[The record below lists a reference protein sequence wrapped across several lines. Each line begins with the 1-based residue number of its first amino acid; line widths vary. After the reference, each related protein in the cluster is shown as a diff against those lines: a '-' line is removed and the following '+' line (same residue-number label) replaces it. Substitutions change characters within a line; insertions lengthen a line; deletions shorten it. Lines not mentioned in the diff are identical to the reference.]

1 MPSTASVLCTEMERD
16 RVAVK
21 EEPLHKSKQASVL
34 LTAPVA
40 GDGLMLM
47 SLTFLW
53 CFYSLSDAKYVPDL
67 F

>member
-16 RVAVK
+16 HVAVK

-34 LTAPVA
+34 LTAPIA

-47 SLTFLW
+47 SLTFLR

>member
-34 LTAPVA
+34 LTAA

-47 SLTFLW
+47 SLTFLR

>member
-21 EEPLHKSKQASVL
+21 EPLHKSKQASVL

-47 SLTFLW
+47 SLTFLR